1 MGILTGSN
9 ETKAVVYKISDLPQL
24 VKTEMWEEVM
34 TLIKVTGI
42 DIKYADMNQARKR
55 SQLNELRQLAY
66 SVQRDMKAVQQD
78 TGELRGIIKG
88 LSVGSNY

>member
-1 MGILTGSN
+1 MGLLSGSS
-9 ETKAVVYKISDLPQL
+9 ETKVIVYKLSDLPQL
-24 VKTEMWEEVM
+24 VKEEKWEEVCE
-34 TLIKVTGI
+34 LIKTSGI

-88 LSVGSNY
+88 LTVGSNY

>member
-1 MGILTGSN
+1 MGLLTGSKD
-9 ETKAVVYKISDLPQL
+9 TKVVVYKICDLPQL